1 MHKIGDQK
9 GAFNIGGT
17 PKCFFFLISLFPSNQ
32 LLEGMVACQQQLR
45 IAHEKEHGWH
55 LELGHLFTIFEWKKH
70 SNTGS
75 TRVFHHL
82 LECPFYIRCPKGKR
96 LYTQWSYWRSEVS
109 SLEKSALWRVSLNQP
124 PCCLL
129 LIERYLLFWKTNKTF
144 GASWKTHMFCRKKK
158 MLLELRIPHFKPI
171 DSMSKSIAINV
182 NHHGLNLFRTSRIGP
197 L

>member
-1 MHKIGDQK
+1 MCFSFYITFPFKSTFGRDGCMPATTTDRTWK
-9 GAFNIGGT
+9 GTWLTSGVGT
-17 PKCFFFLISLFPSNQ
+17 PVYNFR
-32 LLEGMVACQQQLR
+32 V
-45 IAHEKEHGWH
+45 
-55 LELGHLFTIFEWKKH
+55 KKN

-75 TRVFHHL
+75 TRVFHHR

-129 LIERYLLFWKTNKTF
+129 LIERYLLFWKTNRTF

-158 MLLELRIPHFKPI
+158 CYWNCVFH
-171 DSMSKSIAINV
+171 
-182 NHHGLNLFRTSRIGP
+182 TSNP
-197 L
+197 

>member
-1 MHKIGDQK
+1 MI
-9 GAFNIGGT
+9 
-17 PKCFFFLISLFPSNQ
+17 FFLYHFSLQINFWKGWLHASNNY
-32 LLEGMVACQQQLR
+32 GSHMKRNMVDIWSWDTCLQFSS
-45 IAHEKEHGWH
+45 EK
-55 LELGHLFTIFEWKKH
+55 K

-129 LIERYLLFWKTNKTF
+129 LIERYLLFWKTNRTF
-144 GASWKTHMFCRKKK
+144 GASWKTHMFCRKKNVIGNAYST
-158 MLLELRIPHFKPI
+158 LQTHRQHVEIHF
-171 DSMSKSIAINV
+171 NQC
-182 NHHGLNLFRTSRIGP
+182 
-197 L
+197 